1 MKSATKFDYV
11 IVGAGSAGC
20 VLANRLTENSNTT
33 VVLLE
38 AGKSDCTAE
47 GCLEGCRGSAK
58 GDGKLN
64 LRIPAAFSKLFKT
77 EYDWAYYTETQSH
90 LNNRQLYWPRGKVLG
105 GSSSINAMIYIR
117 GHRCDYDYWDKLGN
131 SGWSFSQVLP
141 YFQKCENQERGASQ
155 YHGTGGPINVAGL
168 RYTNPLSHAFVQAG
182 VEIGLGSTDDFNSP
196 EPIGVGFYQVNQKN
210 GQRHS
215 TATAYLKP
223 VCDRPNLTIGT
234 NTQATRLLWEG
245 NRIAG
250 VEYIQEDGATNKIK
264 VAREV
269 ILCSGAI
276 NSPQLLMLSGI
287 GPAEHLK
294 ALGIPVI
301 VDLPGVGQ
309 NLQDHLIA
317 GVIYECSQPL
327 SLDQA
332 NNIGNFLKYLLF
344 KQGPLTSN
352 IAEAGGFLKTK
363 PDLATPDLQL
373 LFAPLYFQ
381 NHGFNRREG
390 HYFSLGAT
398 LLHPQS
404 RGYISLRSPEP
415 LVPPVIQPNYLA
427 SEADW
432 ECLLTG
438 IKISRQLIQASAFD
452 KFRGKEIFPGSGVE
466 KKEEIADY
474 IRNTVETLYHPV
486 GTCKMGN
493 DPMAVVN
500 SQLQVHG
507 VQGLRVVDASIM
519 PTIVSGNTNAPT
531 IMIAEKAADL

>member
-1 MKSATKFDYV
+1 MKSSTKFDYV

-20 VLANRLTENSNTT
+20 VLANRLTENPNTT
-33 VVLLE
+33 VLLLE
-38 AGKSDCTAE
+38 AGKTDS
-47 GCLEGCRGSAK
+47 K
-58 GDGKLN
+58 FN

-77 EYDWAYYTETQSH
+77 EYDWAYYTQTQPN

-105 GSSSINAMIYIR
+105 GSSSINAMIYTR
-117 GHRCDYDYWDKLGN
+117 GHRYDYDYWDKLGN
-131 SGWSFSQVLP
+131 QGWSFSEVLP
-141 YFQKCENQERGASQ
+141 YFQKAENYETETSQ
-155 YHGTGGPINVAGL
+155 YHSTGGPINVTSL

-182 VEIGLGSTDDFNSP
+182 IEIGLGSTDDFNSP

-223 VCDRPNLTIGT
+223 CRNRSNLTINTGT
-234 NTQATRLLWEG
+234 QVTRLLWER
-245 NRIAG
+245 NRIVG
-250 VEYIQEDGATNKIK
+250 VECIQDGGITNKIK
-264 VAREV
+264 VTREV

-287 GPAEHLK
+287 GSAEHLK

-317 GVIYECSQPL
+317 GVICECTQPL
-327 SLDQA
+327 SLDKA
-332 NNIGNFLKYLLF
+332 NNISNLLKYLFF

-352 IAEAGGFLKTK
+352 IAEAGGFVKTR
-363 PDLATPDLQL
+363 PDLATPDLQF

-381 NHGFNRREG
+381 NHGFNRRKG

-404 RGYISLRSPEP
+404 RGSISLHSPEP
-415 LVPPVIQPNYLA
+415 LVQPIIEPNYLA
-427 SEADW
+427 SETDW

-438 IKISRQLIQASAFD
+438 IEMSRQLIQASAFD
-452 KFRGKEIFPGSGVE
+452 QFRGKEIFPGSEVE
-466 KKEEIADY
+466 KKEEIANY
-474 IRNTVETLYHPV
+474 IRDKVETLYHPV

-493 DPMAVVN
+493 DSMAVVN

-519 PTIVSGNTNAPT
+519 PTIISANTNAPT
-531 IMIAEKAADL
+531 IMIAEKAADLILAANTF